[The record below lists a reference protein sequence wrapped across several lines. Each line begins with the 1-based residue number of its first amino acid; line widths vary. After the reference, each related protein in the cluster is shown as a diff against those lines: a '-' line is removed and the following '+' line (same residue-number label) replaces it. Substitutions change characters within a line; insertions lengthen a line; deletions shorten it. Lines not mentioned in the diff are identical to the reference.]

1 MSNNRNKSIKQSL
14 KHINDVY
21 YIFHNKYLDKEN
33 INDLIILELQKYLLD
48 KYIYTEDEIKEA
60 KDLYERNKIY
70 RNETEGY
77 KTFKREDLGEEW
89 QKVSNS

>member
-21 YIFHNKYLDKEN
+21 YIFYNKYLDKEN

-48 KYIYTEDEIKEA
+48 EYICTEDEIKEA
-60 KDLYERNKIY
+60 KELYERNKIY
-70 RNETEGY
+70 RNETKGY
-77 KTFKREDLGEEW
+77 KTFKRENLGEEW
-89 QKVSNS
+89 

>member
-21 YIFHNKYLDKEN
+21 YIFYNKYLDKEN

-48 KYIYTEDEIKEA
+48 EYIYTEDEIKEA
-60 KDLYERNKIY
+60 KELYERNKIY
-70 RNETEGY
+70 RNETEGH
-77 KTFKREDLGEEW
+77 
-89 QKVSNS
+89 

>member
-1 MSNNRNKSIKQSL
+1 MSNYRNKSIKQSL

-21 YIFHNKYLDKEN
+21 YIFYNKYLDKEN

-48 KYIYTEDEIKEA
+48 EYIYTEDEIKEA
-60 KDLYERNKIY
+60 KELYERNKIY
-70 RNETEGY
+70 RNETEGH

-89 QKVSNS
+89 